1 MIPVIYGSAHF
12 LKFKIMNSIF
22 LGCSENLNSLGGGG
36 GVRRFCGYFLVS
48 SQSRT
53 GFRVHICAF

>member
-36 GVRRFCGYFLVS
+36 GMKILWIFFGVITKQDWF
-48 SQSRT
+48 
-53 GFRVHICAF
+53 